1 MPLKNLQKKKS
12 YVSFSNMSLTT
23 KLTSNKI
30 KDMEGV
36 VKYMNREIRRTMP
49 LLPIS
54 IVMQLT
60 DLTARQIRYYE
71 EHELV
76 QPARTEG
83 NRRMF
88 SLNDVDILLEIK
100 DLLDQG
106 INMAGIKKVFAMKNQ
121 PLEQQKKDITDADL
135 RRILREEMQQ
145 AQRMQRTSI
154 RQGDLSRFFQ

>member
-1 MPLKNLQKKKS
+1 
-12 YVSFSNMSLTT
+12 
-23 KLTSNKI
+23 
-30 KDMEGV
+30 
-36 VKYMNREIRRTMP
+36 MNREIRRTMP

-106 INMAGIKKVFAMKNQ
+106 I
-121 PLEQQKKDITDADL
+121 
-135 RRILREEMQQ
+135 
-145 AQRMQRTSI
+145 
-154 RQGDLSRFFQ
+154 

>member
-1 MPLKNLQKKKS
+1 MVN
-12 YVSFSNMSLTT
+12 
-23 KLTSNKI
+23 
-30 KDMEGV
+30 E
-36 VKYMNREIRRTMP
+36 MNREIRRTMP

-71 EHELV
+71 EHELIE
-76 QPARTEG
+76 PARTDG

-88 SLNDVDILLEIK
+88 SLNDVDTLLEIK

-106 INMAGIKKVFAMKNQ
+106 INMAGIKKVFAMKNM
-121 PLEQQKKDITDADL
+121 PVVSQQKSDISDGDL

-154 RQGDLSRFFQ
+154 RQGDLSRFFQP